1 MLATLISPV
10 EYASLVEILPEP
22 CWTIHWAPYFTDIE
36 APLRSASIGLVVC
49 GGRREHACCWKDV
62 WNQVQRVPFVPQFI
76 VADPVA
82 DEDLWVEVLHF
93 GCYDLLRTPFDPEQA
108 LRVVSRAWDFWKR
121 EQTRLAAL
129 SKLAQ
134 PSEQSFPQCRRT
146 AVCP

>member
-1 MLATLISPV
+1 
-10 EYASLVEILPEP
+10 
-22 CWTIHWAPYFTDIE
+22 
-36 APLRSASIGLVVC
+36 
-49 GGRREHACCWKDV
+49 
-62 WNQVQRVPFVPQFI
+62 VPQFI
-76 VADPVA
+76 VADPGA